1 MTNILSIKDFLDK
14 PDKPFGGVGGVAP
27 VPIEDEKPKCDWPV
41 EDGADKNY
49 RNLGEILAASGDLFR
64 GDEDETGLI
73 LLRPSGKHRRI
84 IRGKDLIP
92 VVVDRIKVEVTKE
105 GKVTRELPT
114 QNHFDTMLCTE
125 EFLGNFEPVDE
136 VTSRPIYL
144 NDFTLAQPGYN
155 DGGPG
160 DRILFVGDPVQPAE
174 TTETIDTFLDVM
186 EFASNGC

>member
-64 GDEDETGLI
+64 GKEDETGLI
-73 LLRPSGKHRRI
+73 LLRPSGKVLSVQK
-84 IRGKDLIP
+84 GKELVP
-92 VVVDRIKVEVTKE
+92 VVVDRIRVEVTKE

-136 VTSRPIYL
+136 VTNRFGTPH
-144 NDFTLAQPGYN
+144 Q
-155 DGGPG
+155 
-160 DRILFVGDPVQPAE
+160 
-174 TTETIDTFLDVM
+174 
-186 EFASNGC
+186 